1 MRVPRVVS
9 TSRKRFCRTVEA
21 LFLPFAAVAGGAPQP
36 ASWWRPDGVA
46 ACMTAELGSVVPA
59 SPPCS
64 KRAFYRLR
72 RGVYRTPQANCFALV
87 LELLHAHNPPSYY
100 SLPSYETLWISAMG
114 GETECG
120 GSSGELLNE
129 CRRCK
134 VSRPRRLAAES
145 LRLKDRA
152 GVDRVALWCLLYP
165 SSETKTAVSAAER
178 KKGLWRQLL
187 SG

>member
-1 MRVPRVVS
+1 MPSVRCFDF
-9 TSRKRFCRTVEA
+9 KKA
-21 LFLPFAAVAGGAPQP
+21 LLPCGGGAFLLLTTVAGGAPQP
-36 ASWWRPDGVA
+36 ASWWRPDGAA
-46 ACMTAELGSVVPA
+46 ACMAVELGSHAAA
-59 SPPCS
+59 SPPHN
-64 KRAFYRLR
+64 KRTFT
-72 RGVYRTPQANCFALV
+72 VYGAESTARPQANCFALV
-87 LELLHAHNPPSYY
+87 LELLHAHNPSSYY
-100 SLPSYETLWISAMG
+100 SLPSYETLWISAMD

-152 GVDRVALWCLLYP
+152 GVDRVASWCLLYP